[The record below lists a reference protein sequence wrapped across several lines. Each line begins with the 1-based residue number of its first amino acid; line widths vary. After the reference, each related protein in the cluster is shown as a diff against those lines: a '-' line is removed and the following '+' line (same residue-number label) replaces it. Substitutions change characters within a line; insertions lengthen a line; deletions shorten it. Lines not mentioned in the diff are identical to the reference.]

1 LCIKNHHSF
10 LKPFFIAFLL
20 LNCVNC
26 YAESENYIF
35 GWTHLNNPNMQSP
48 QGGTSTGPD
57 VDMDKDPNPHWIKL
71 QDPNLTK
78 FEKDRLA
85 ILAMQGEHKINF
97 DFMETVGFYED
108 FEPQKPYQSWGTEFV
123 TVVKDE
129 KYFISLQHVMVMF
142 YILEDGSTSE
152 PMVIKH
158 WRQDWQYQD
167 KFLSEYVGNNT
178 WKKRYIPIIARKGT
192 WSQSVYQADD
202 SPRYHGYGKWR
213 HYKNSSSWTS
223 ESTNR
228 PLPRRE
234 TTIRNDYDILS
245 GINTHIITPFGWV
258 HEQNN
263 NKLRLDGTILAKEI
277 GLARYQRIKDFDW
290 SAGKDYWNETKL
302 FWIEVSNFWE
312 KIIRKSDEITVYKEI
327 DNKQLW
333 PKLFSLSYEYAD
345 DNKLVINDIEHVI
358 LDHIKK

>member
-1 LCIKNHHSF
+1 MYIKNYHFF
-10 LKPFFIAFLL
+10 LKPLLIVFLL
-20 LNCVNC
+20 FYFVNC

-35 GWTHLNNPNMQSP
+35 GWTHLNNLNMQSP
-48 QGGTSTGPD
+48 QGGTSIGPD
-57 VDMDKDPNPHWIKL
+57 VDMDKEPNPHWEKL
-71 QDPNLTK
+71 QDTNLTNFK
-78 FEKDRLA
+78 KDRLA

-97 DFMETVGFYED
+97 DFMETIGFYKD

-142 YILEDGSTSE
+142 YTLEDGSSSE

-158 WRQDWQYQD
+158 WRQDWKYQD

-178 WKKRYIPIIARKGT
+178 WKKRYIPISARKGT

-202 SPRYHGYGKWR
+202 SPRYQGYGKWR
-213 HYKNSSSWTS
+213 HYKNSSSWAS
-223 ESTNR
+223 EQTNR

-245 GINTHIITPFGWV
+245 GINTHSITPYGWV

-263 NKLRLDGTILAKEI
+263 NKVRLDGTILAKEI
-277 GLARYQRIKDFDW
+277 GLARYQRIRDFDW
-290 SAGKDYWNETKL
+290 SAGKDYWNKTKL

-327 DNKQLW
+327 NNEQLW
-333 PKLFSLSYEYAD
+333 SKLFALSYDYAD
-345 DNKLVINDIEHVI
+345 GNKAIMNDIEDVI
-358 LDHIKK
+358 LDHVKK